1 MGYYS
6 SKLFYTRE
14 YKLQPFVAPDDFDP
28 AAQPVNIYEK
38 FKSLHSEDET
48 AAFIWYYSESSSLN
62 LSSTTGIL
70 WRYGQT
76 INGSEVISPKV
87 SSGTVFTS
95 GSTQRWVCGY
105 YTGAET
111 IHLSMMQNWY
121 PRWIYIYSDKITGF
135 KETPNN
141 WNYLNYIHFHN
152 LSNLA
157 TLAYANLFTNCAG
170 LTGTLHLPSTVSSIA
185 SYGFF
190 GDAAI
195 TKVNCYRSIAP
206 GTATY
211 TLDLRG
217 TPRPLHVPVGSSG
230 YNVTPWTDTAIF
242 SSIIADL

>member
-6 SKLFYTRE
+6 SKLFYIRE

-48 AAFIWYYSESSSLN
+48 AAFIWHYSESSSLN

-70 WRYGQT
+70 WRYGET
-76 INGSEVISPKV
+76 INGSEVISSKV
-87 SSGTVFTS
+87 SSGTAFTS

-105 YTGAET
+105 YTGANT
-111 IHLSMMQNWY
+111 MLFNIMQNWY
-121 PRWIYIYSDKITGF
+121 PRWLYIYSDKIVGF
-135 KETPNN
+135 GSTPDHSFV
-141 WNYLNYIHFHN
+141 LNYIHFHN
-152 LSNLA
+152 LNNLTTLSNDS
-157 TLAYANLFTNCAG
+157 LFFGNE
-170 LTGTLHLPSTVSSIA
+170 LTGTLHLPSSLASISTYSFYGA
-185 SYGFF
+185 S
-190 GDAAI
+190 DI

-206 GTATY
+206 ITWDGA
-211 TLDLRG
+211 LVLWG

>member
-28 AAQPVNIYEK
+28 DAQPVNIYEK

-48 AAFIWYYSESSSLN
+48 AAFIWHYSESSSLN
-62 LSSTTGIL
+62 LSSTTDIL

-111 IHLSMMQNWY
+111 IHLSIIDDNASWF
-121 PRWIYIYSDKITGF
+121 YIYSDKITGF
-135 KETPNN
+135 KVTPNN
-141 WNYLNYIHFHN
+141 SNHLNYIHFHN

-185 SYGFF
+185 SYAFF

-206 GTATY
+206 GTVTY
-211 TLDLRG
+211 TLNLGG

-230 YNVTPWTDTAIF
+230 YNVNPWTDTAIF

>member
-48 AAFIWYYSESSSLN
+48 AAFIWYDSGSDSRDLPSA
-62 LSSTTGIL
+62 TDIL
-70 WRYGQT
+70 WRYGET
-76 INGSEVISPKV
+76 INGSEVISSKV
-87 SSGTVFTS
+87 SSGTAFTS
-95 GSTQRWVCGY
+95 GSTQRWACGY

-111 IHLSMMQNWY
+111 IHLDLNMWY
-121 PRWIYIYSDKITGF
+121 AKWIYIYSDKIVGF
-135 KETPNN
+135 KVTP
-141 WNYLNYIHFHN
+141 LSTNYIHFHN
-152 LSNLA
+152 LSNL
-157 TLAYANLFTNCAG
+157 TIWFSYLFSG
-170 LTGTLHLPSTVSSIA
+170 SPLIGTLHLPSSVSSIGQ
-185 SYGFF
+185 YTFF
-190 GDAAI
+190 GSSNI

-206 GTATY
+206 TTSTY
-211 TLDLRG
+211 TLNLGG

-230 YNVTPWTDTAIF
+230 YNVAPWTDTAIF